1 MNFFRFSPDR
11 FSPLAQTEQEVRS
24 WLMELK
30 ANLAESSRPEL
41 ADALLLFD
49 SNEDDISFPLPE
61 SGMQEASELKT
72 TNPELLRQLRYAF
85 RDWRVAVQEEVEQQT
100 SIDSGFSAEQLDA
113 LMKAENA
120 TLFAVKND
128 GAFQWACCLGF
139 RFNRHADN
147 HLSTLAG
154 SFVPEPEPVP
164 DDPVIDSIHDAAP
177 PKPAHQNPLNTS
189 SPSRPSTPVVATGPW
204 WHGKEHQAALI
215 FSCGFLLAAIFGAL
229 FLRSNPCNT
238 ADVERQ
244 IADMQVQVDQRC
256 STPQP

>member
-1 MNFFRFSPDR
+1 MNSFRFSPSR
-11 FSPLAQTEQEVRS
+11 FSPLAPTEKEVHA
-24 WLMELK
+24 WLSQLK
-30 ANLAESSRPEL
+30 AILAESNRPEL
-41 ADALLLFD
+41 ANPLLLFD
-49 SNEDDISFPLPE
+49 SNEDDVSFALPK
-61 SGMQEASELKT
+61 SGMLEASELKT
-72 TNPELLRQLRYAF
+72 SDPELLRQLRYAF
-85 RDWRVAVQEEVEQQT
+85 RDWRVAAREEVAQT
-100 SIDSGFSAEQLDA
+100 SSDRGFSAEQLDS

-128 GAFQWACCLGF
+128 SAFQWACCLGF

-147 HLSTLAG
+147 HLSSLAG

-177 PKPAHQNPLNTS
+177 SKPAHQNPLNTS
-189 SPSRPSTPVVATGPW
+189 SPSCPSTPVVATGPW

-238 ADVERQ
+238 ANVERQ

>member
-1 MNFFRFSPDR
+1 MNSFRFSPDR
-11 FSPLAQTEQEVRS
+11 FSPLAQTEQKVRS

-30 ANLAESSRPEL
+30 AILAESHRPEL
-41 ADALLLFD
+41 ADPLILFD
-49 SNEDDISFPLPE
+49 SNEGAISFPLPE
-61 SGMQEASELKT
+61 SGMQEASELKISD
-72 TNPELLRQLRYAF
+72 PELLRQLRYAF
-85 RDWRVAVQEEVEQQT
+85 RDWRVGVREAVEQQA
-100 SIDSGFSAEQLDA
+100 SSDPGFSAEQLDA

-120 TLFAVKND
+120 TLFAVKNS

-139 RFNRHADN
+139 RFNHHADN
-147 HLSTLAG
+147 HLSSLAG
-154 SFVPEPEPVP
+154 SFIPEPEPAP
-164 DDPVIDSIHDAAP
+164 DEPVIDSIHDAAP
-177 PKPAHQNPLNTS
+177 PKPAPQNPLNTS
-189 SPSRPSTPVVATGPW
+189 SHSRPSTPVVSTAPW